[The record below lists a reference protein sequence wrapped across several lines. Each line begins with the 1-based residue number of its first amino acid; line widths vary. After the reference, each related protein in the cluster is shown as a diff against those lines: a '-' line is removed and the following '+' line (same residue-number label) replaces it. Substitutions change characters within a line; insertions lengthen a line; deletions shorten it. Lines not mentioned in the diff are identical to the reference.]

1 MTGADGSGVA
11 LVVGAGDGIG
21 AAVGRRFAA
30 GGYTVCLARR
40 SAEKAAPHVERIVA
54 EGGRARAFGTDARDE
69 AAVAALFDRVED
81 EVGPV
86 EVCLFNAGANTRMPA
101 LETTA
106 RLHEQV
112 WRLACHAGFLTG
124 REAVR
129 RMLPRGRGT
138 LLFTG
143 ATASI
148 RGGAGF
154 VAFAAAKAGLRATAQ
169 SLAREFGPRGIHV
182 AHLVIDGGVDSPA
195 IHARRRGALGPDAP
209 PPEPGSLIDLD
220 AVAAA
225 YWMLHT
231 QPRDGWTHELDLR
244 PCVERW

>member
-1 MTGADGSGVA
+1 MTGAGNSVA
-11 LVVGAGDGIG
+11 LIVGAGDAIG

-40 SAEKAAPHVERIVA
+40 SAEKAAPHVEQIA
-54 EGGRARAFGTDARDE
+54 GTGGRARAFSLDARDE
-69 AAVAALFDRVED
+69 AAVAALFERIEN

-101 LETTA
+101 LETSA

-129 RMLPRGRGT
+129 HMLPRGRGT

-143 ATASI
+143 ATASL
-148 RGGAGF
+148 RGGAGYA
-154 VAFAAAKAGLRATAQ
+154 AFAAAKAGLRATAQ
-169 SLAREFGPRGIHV
+169 SLAREFGSRGIHV
-182 AHLVIDGGVDSPA
+182 AHLLIDGGVDSPA
-195 IHARRRGALGPDAP
+195 IHARRRARLGPDAP
-209 PPEPGSLIDLD
+209 PPEPGSLIAVDT
-220 AVAAA
+220 VAAA

-244 PCVERW
+244 PAVEPW